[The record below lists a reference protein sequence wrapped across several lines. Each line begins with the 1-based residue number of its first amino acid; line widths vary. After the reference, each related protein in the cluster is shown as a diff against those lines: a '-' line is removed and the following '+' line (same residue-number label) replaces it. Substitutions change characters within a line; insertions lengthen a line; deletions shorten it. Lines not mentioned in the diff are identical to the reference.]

1 MLFLIKSVDNKEKQ
15 CYNVNIRNKKAR
27 IKKMKTVKEF
37 NKEFVKEIL
46 KLQEKRKDFFSKKIE
61 KYCLEKNLKIKKTED
76 NFEIVNVDYVED
88 LLRNNKLKLINEYE
102 HSIYLIKVKI
112 YKFEEL
118 RIIIEES
125 NNNKNYKVFLEEALI
140 DLRDWDSDYESL
152 EDFLEIY
159 L

>member
-1 MLFLIKSVDNKEKQ
+1 
-15 CYNVNIRNKKAR
+15 
-27 IKKMKTVKEF
+27 MKTVKEF

-61 KYCLEKNLKIKKTED
+61 EYCLEKNLTIKKTED

-102 HSIYLIKVKI
+102 HSIYLVKVKI
-112 YKFEEL
+112 YNFEEL
-118 RIIIEES
+118 RIVIKES
-125 NNNKNYKVFLEEALI
+125 DNNKNYKVFLEEALI
-140 DLRDWDSDYESL
+140 DFRDWDSDYETL
-152 EDFLEIY
+152 EDFLNEY